1 LNETIFTSPIGKK
14 DNWGKMQN
22 LRRKFM
28 DNKNFGKTSD
38 GNKIKN
44 YSDKL
49 TTRRNFL
56 KTESEKMA
64 NLRNTFMTT
73 FNENISKEENLYN
86 ELVNKFEAINLDS
99 YCETYRNLIKT
110 NEKISPTLIDIKN
123 MLSLRK
129 DQMITLA
136 LGKKQIKTFLEAQS
150 YYDDILTN
158 DWKVSQKTLE
168 ALIKI
173 INQ

>member
-1 LNETIFTSPIGKK
+1 MNETIFTSPIGKK

-73 FNENISKEENLYN
+73 FN
-86 ELVNKFEAINLDS
+86 
-99 YCETYRNLIKT
+99 
-110 NEKISPTLIDIKN
+110 
-123 MLSLRK
+123 
-129 DQMITLA
+129 
-136 LGKKQIKTFLEAQS
+136 
-150 YYDDILTN
+150 
-158 DWKVSQKTLE
+158 
-168 ALIKI
+168 
-173 INQ
+173 